1 MSIQTGNKAPD
12 FTLFSS
18 DKKPVSLSDYHGRN
32 VLILFF
38 PLAFSSVCTAE
49 LCSVRDQ
56 IARYNNANA
65 DVIGISIDSVFVLKK
80 YKEDQHL
87 NFTLLS
93 DFNKEVSQDYG
104 VLCEM
109 FPAFEM
115 RGVSK
120 RAAFLID
127 GEGIVQYAEECESP
141 GDQPDFDKI
150 LLRLQEL
157 QPLKFKVLS

>member
-1 MSIQTGNKAPD
+1 MSIQPGDTAPA

-18 DKKPVSLSDYHGRN
+18 DKKPVSLSDYKGKN
-32 VLILFF
+32 VVLLFF

-56 IARYNNANA
+56 LARYNNANA
-65 DVIGISIDSVFVLKK
+65 DVIAISIDSVFVLDKFK
-80 YKEDQHL
+80 NDQQL

-93 DFNKEVSQDYG
+93 DFNKEVSENYG
-104 VLCEM
+104 VLYEI

-127 GEGIVQYAEECESP
+127 GEGIVQYAGECASP
-141 GDQPDFDKI
+141 GDQPDFEKI
-150 LLRLQEL
+150 LSRIEDL
-157 QPLKFKVLS
+157 